1 MYAGLAGTSNLIDT
15 TATSLEENFL
25 VANHD
30 MILPGSRSRA
40 LHVGGKGC
48 VLRHDD
54 ISIFMSGYL
63 TSTSILQF
71 VDVIHVDLLNRVVLV
86 EDVLVL
92 W

>member
-15 TATSLEENFL
+15 TATSLENFL

-30 MILPGSRSRA
+30 MILLGSRA

-54 ISIFMSGYL
+54 ISTLMFGYL
-63 TSTSILQF
+63 TSMSILQF